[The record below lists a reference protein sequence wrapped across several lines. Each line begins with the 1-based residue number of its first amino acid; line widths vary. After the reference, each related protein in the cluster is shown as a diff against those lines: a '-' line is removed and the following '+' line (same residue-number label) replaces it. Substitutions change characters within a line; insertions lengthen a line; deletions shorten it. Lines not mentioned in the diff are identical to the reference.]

1 VSFVMRN
8 RSEYG
13 ETLPQKTAR
22 HHANAEEPLPGSVR
36 DLPTDRADEYAPAP
50 WWWVDPSFKTCA
62 IPMPVLAGSCST
74 GAAPIIPHRTGA
86 AVPCAAGGP
95 GRSCPPAAHP
105 TREAT

>member
-1 VSFVMRN
+1 MSFDMRN

-22 HHANAEEPLPGSVR
+22 HHANAEEPLPGTDR
-36 DLPTDRADEYAPAP
+36 DLPGDRTDEYAGVP
-50 WWWVDPSFKTCA
+50 WWWVDPSFKSCT
-62 IPMPVLAGSCST
+62 PPGSFLAGSCST
-74 GAAPIIPHRTGA
+74 SAAPIIPHRTGA

-105 TREAT
+105 NREEA